1 MKLVYDDGELNRLK
15 EVYDTIRDN
24 GLGGALFGDYN
35 PETIYGITFK
45 ITKPEI
51 AEYVLFGLLRNRL
64 ENFDIGI
71 DVQTIEF
78 NPMFDKS
85 ELRDKLHKAIDNL
98 ICE

>member
-1 MKLVYDDGELNRLK
+1 MKLVYDDGELDRLK

-64 ENFDIGI
+64 DNFDIGI
-71 DVQTIEF
+71 DVQSIEF
-78 NPMFDKS
+78 NLISNRD
-85 ELRDKLHKAIDNL
+85 ELKDKLHKAIDS
-98 ICE
+98 IMS